1 MGRWKAVIP
10 IVLALVIAAGGSF
23 FLYKWIKRQ
32 AAPQEVVR
40 VETEAVPVAVAALDL
55 PWGTKLKEEM
65 IKTVA
70 FLKESLPPG
79 YSSDASA
86 LKNRIL
92 ISPLKQNEPI
102 VEYKLAGEGVTR
114 GGVSSVL
121 KPGNRAI
128 AVKGDKVMGISGFIK
143 PGDRVDVLVTMTDPR
158 RKRVVTKTV
167 LENTF
172 VLATGTQMQEDA
184 EGKPAPVDVY
194 TFEVTPKDA
203 EKLVLAATQG
213 RLQFALRNVVDAET
227 VLTWGATVPKTLAS
241 FRPKPKRRGP
251 RGRLTAVSTMEVL
264 KGNRVIKV
272 NVQTGSL

>member
-32 AAPQEVVR
+32 TAPQEVVR

-55 PWGTKLKEEM
+55 PWGTKLEEDM

-92 ISPLKQNEPI
+92 ITQIKQNEPI
-102 VEYKLAGEGVTR
+102 VEYRLAPESVTG
-114 GGVSSVL
+114 GGVPAIV

-128 AVKGDKVMGISGFIK
+128 AVKGDKVIGISGFIV
-143 PGDRVDVLVTMTDPR
+143 PGNRVDVLVTLKDPR

-167 LENTF
+167 LENLL
-172 VLATGTQMQEDA
+172 VLATGSQMQKSA
-184 EGKPAPVDVY
+184 EGKPSPVDVY
-194 TFEVTPKDA
+194 TLEVTPKDA
-203 EKLVLAATQG
+203 EKLCLAATQG

-227 VLTWGATVPKTLAS
+227 VLTWGATVPKMLAS
-241 FRPKPKRRGP
+241 FRPVRRGTK
-251 RGRLTAVSTMEVL
+251 GRPATVTTVQII
-264 KGNRVIKV
+264 KGNSVTRKSVRR
-272 NVQTGSL
+272 NSL